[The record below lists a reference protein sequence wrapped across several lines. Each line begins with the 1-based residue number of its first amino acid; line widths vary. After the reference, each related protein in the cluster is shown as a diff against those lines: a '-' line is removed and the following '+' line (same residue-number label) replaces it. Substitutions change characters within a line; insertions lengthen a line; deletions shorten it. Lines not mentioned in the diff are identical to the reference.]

1 VTVEVGQT
9 RKKYLLHRGIVC
21 HHSEYFQKALSGS
34 WKEAQDGVVILE
46 DVETT
51 TCE

>member
-1 VTVEVGQT
+1 VTIKIGQT
-9 RKKYLLHRGIVC
+9 REPYLLHCAIVYY
-21 HHSEYFQKALSGS
+21 HSEYFQKALNGS
-34 WKEAQDGVVILE
+34 WKEAQDGVMVLE